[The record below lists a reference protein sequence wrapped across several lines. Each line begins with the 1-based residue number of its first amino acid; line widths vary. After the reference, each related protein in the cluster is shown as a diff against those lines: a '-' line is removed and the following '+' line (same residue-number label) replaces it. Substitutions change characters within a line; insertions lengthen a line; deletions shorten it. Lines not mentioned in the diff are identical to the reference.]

1 MMDSIK
7 HSMQKQF
14 VSELMKTS
22 GKIKQDAEELKEME
36 TVEKMKS
43 KLKTKY
49 VQAGRSIKM

>member
-1 MMDSIK
+1 MDSIK

-36 TVEKMKS
+36 TVEKMKA

-49 VQAGRSIKM
+49 VQAGRPIKM